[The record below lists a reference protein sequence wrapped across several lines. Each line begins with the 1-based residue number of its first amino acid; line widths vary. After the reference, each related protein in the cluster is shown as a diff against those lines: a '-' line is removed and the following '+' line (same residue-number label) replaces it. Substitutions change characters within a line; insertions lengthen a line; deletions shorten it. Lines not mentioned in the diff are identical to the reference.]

1 MEPDSRSILDVILK
15 IAQLAVLAAVMV
27 AIVMGLMTMSE
38 MRRQM
43 ELHFRMTRLI
53 HLKELR
59 GMVDESRKLDGR
71 IKVFLDRIPGA
82 DGTCAAGSGCL
93 PKPEELFEQSHKIG
107 RDMYHSEELKEF
119 VEIGR
124 LYEDL
129 GALIR
134 LGYGDFDFAYTL
146 LNFPDEFWERTGPY
160 RHLIQDNWGG
170 EQKPLPD
177 FWMNFSWLRDE
188 YLKERRKAR

>member
-1 MEPDSRSILDVILK
+1 MEPDSRSKLDVILK

-27 AIVMGLMTMSE
+27 AIVMGLVTMSE
-38 MRRQM
+38 MRRQV
-43 ELHFRMTRLI
+43 ELHLRMTRLI
-53 HLKELR
+53 HIKELR
-59 GMVDESRKLDGR
+59 GLVDDGRKLDTR
-71 IKVFLDRIPGA
+71 IRAFLDRIPDA
-82 DGTCAAGSGCL
+82 DGKCAVQPDCL
-93 PKPEELFEQSHKIG
+93 PKPDDLFQRSHKNG
-107 RDMYHSEELKEF
+107 REMYYSEDLKEF

-146 LNFPDEFWERTGPY
+146 LNFPDGFWERTSAY
-160 RHLIQDNWGG
+160 RHLIQDNWSG

-188 YLKERRKAR
+188 YVKERRKAR

>member
-1 MEPDSRSILDVILK
+1 MEPDSRSKLDVILK
-15 IAQLAVLAAVMV
+15 IAQLTVLVAVMV
-27 AIVMGLMTMSE
+27 AIVMGLVTMTE
-38 MRRQM
+38 MRRQV
-43 ELHFRMTRLI
+43 ELHLRMTRLI
-53 HLKELR
+53 HIKELR
-59 GMVDESRKLDGR
+59 GMAEESRKLDTR
-71 IKVFLDRIPGA
+71 IKAFLDRVPDA
-82 DGTCAAGSGCL
+82 DGKCAVETACL
-93 PKPEELFEQSHKIG
+93 PKPDDLFQQAHKIG

-146 LNFPDEFWERTGPY
+146 LNFPDGFWEKTAMY
-160 RHLIQDNWGG
+160 RHLIQDNWYG

>member
-1 MEPDSRSILDVILK
+1 MEPDSRSKLDVILK
-15 IAQLAVLAAVMV
+15 IAQLAVLAAVTV
-27 AIVMGLMTMSE
+27 AIVMGLVAMQE
-38 MRRQM
+38 MRRQV

-59 GMVDESRKLDGR
+59 GMVDESRKLDTR
-71 IKVFLDRIPGA
+71 MRAFLDRVPDANGK
-82 DGTCAAGSGCL
+82 CAAGTGCL
-93 PKPEELFEQSHKIG
+93 PQPEKLFERSHKVG
-107 RDMYHSEELKEF
+107 RDMYYSEELKEF

-134 LGYGDFDFAYTL
+134 LGYCDFDFAYTL
-146 LNFPDEFWERTGPY
+146 LNFPAGFWEKTVLY

-188 YLKERRKAR
+188 YLKERRKGR